1 MRANLTA
8 AAASRLTLAPEVERQ
23 LTVQEVA
30 DVLGVAPKSVLRWVY
45 DGDLT
50 AYRYGRGRGIIRIE
64 PADLRAFRTRIGAPV
79 KRAAR

>member
-8 AAASRLTLAPEVERQ
+8 AAAAHLAPAPELERQ
-23 LTVQEVA
+23 LSVQEVA
-30 DVLGVAPKSVLRWVY
+30 DALDVAPKSVLRWIY
-45 DGDLT
+45 SGELT

-79 KRAAR
+79 KGGTR